1 MWKLDRFYRATRMLA
16 RYMLSL
22 CVRPSV
28 RPSQAGVVSK
38 LTTGRIEVVFGMVA
52 SFHCAHTVLQGNLGS
67 SKLGY
72 FSLELCTKLRT

>member
-1 MWKLDRFYRATRMLA
+1 VEIRSVLPRDAHASAVYAVV
-16 RYMLSL
+16 L
-22 CVRPSV
+22 C
-28 RPSQAGVVSK
+28 PSQAGVVSK

>member
-1 MWKLDRFYRATRMLA
+1 MEIRSVLPRDAHASAVYAVV
-16 RYMLSL
+16 L
-22 CVRPSV
+22 CPSV